1 VKKSLSLFATAT
13 LLLVAFPFFAQG
25 ATKTITQ
32 TPMIA
37 IATGPLSD
45 QSVGMAV
52 RGKIIY
58 VIGTVTGVATT
69 DGFIQALDG
78 TGKVQW
84 SLPLDNGS
92 NEIATAATFDSSGN
106 IWIAGSAQTPQT
118 SPTPTPSSTPSPTP
132 TPSVSTSPTPSVSA
146 SPQISSTP
154 TPTPTSTVLNP
165 DGVTTDPA
173 VPMRKD
179 LTSLVLW
186 KVSPAGVLLGT
197 YLSEISA
204 SFLIRSAAFANNAI
218 NVVGIISTSSGHAG
232 MLVQSDLSGTY
243 SKPIVVGKSDTE
255 VNALAKRSDGSLLLL
270 GSSSETIAKQ
280 GLKGTK
286 DGILV
291 VVSPT
296 GKISSVVRSSNAS
309 STRSWQSATNSYFLG
324 GDANASGKK
333 EAVVT
338 KFSSALIPT
347 WTMRFSSASPALTAD
362 SSTSHFLA
370 FSSLGAITGLK
381 GWKPSKTSVL
391 LVSLDSKGTLNGAY
405 GAPQIAVPMA
415 IGYSRELG
423 IVVLGRGQ
431 TGVSIFHVLPR

>member
-1 VKKSLSLFATAT
+1 MKKSLSLLATAM

-25 ATKTITQ
+25 ATKSITQ

-37 IATGPLSD
+37 ITTGPLSD
-45 QSVGMAV
+45 QSVGMVV

-69 DGFIQALDG
+69 DGFIQAMDA

-92 NEIATAATFDSSGN
+92 NEIANAATFDASGN
-106 IWIAGSAQTPQT
+106 IWIAGSAQTSLT
-118 SPTPTPSSTPSPTP
+118 TASPTPSSTSSSTPSATP
-132 TPSVSTSPTPSVSA
+132 TPSISATPSVSP
-146 SPQISSTP
+146 SPQIGSTA
-154 TPTPTSTVLNP
+154 TPASTVLNP

-186 KVSPAGVLLGT
+186 KVSPAGALVGT
-197 YLSEISA
+197 YTSELSTP
-204 SFLIRSAAFANNAI
+204 FLIRGAAFANNEI

-232 MLVQSDLSGTY
+232 FLGQSDLNGTF
-243 SKPIVVGKSDTE
+243 SKPVIVGQSDTE
-255 VNALAKRSDGSLLLL
+255 LNALAKRSDGSLLLL

-280 GLKGTK
+280 RRKGAK

-291 VVSPT
+291 VVSQT
-296 GKISSVVRSSNAS
+296 GKVSSVVRSSNDS
-309 STRSWQSATNSYFLG
+309 SSRSWQSTTNSFFLG
-324 GDANASGKK
+324 GDANTSGKN

-338 KFSSALIPT
+338 KFSSTLIPT
-347 WTMRFSSASPALTAD
+347 WTTRYSSSSPAITAD

-370 FSSLGAITGLK
+370 FSSVGAIAGLK
-381 GWKPSKTSVL
+381 GWKPSKASLL
-391 LVSLDSKGTLNGAY
+391 LVSLDAKGGLNGAY
-405 GAPQIAVPMA
+405 GAPQIVVPMA

>member
-1 VKKSLSLFATAT
+1 MKKPLFLFATAT

-25 ATKTITQ
+25 ATKSITQ

-37 IATGPLSD
+37 ITTGPLSD
-45 QSVGMAV
+45 QSVGMVV

-58 VIGTVTGVATT
+58 LFGTVTGVATT
-69 DGFIQALDG
+69 DGFIQALDT
-78 TGKVQW
+78 TGKVIW
-84 SLPLDNGS
+84 SLPLDNGL

-106 IWIAGSAQTPQT
+106 VWIAGSAQTPQPSL
-118 SPTPTPSSTPSPTP
+118 SPVASPTPSSTPSTSPSATP
-132 TPSVSTSPTPSVSA
+132 TPSVSTTPSV
-146 SPQISSTP
+146 
-154 TPTPTSTVLNP
+154 TPTSTPTFLNP
-165 DGVTTDPA
+165 DGVTADTA

-197 YLSEISA
+197 YLNELSA
-204 SFLIRSAAFANNAI
+204 PFLIRSAAFANNAI
-218 NVVGIISTSSGHAG
+218 SVVGIISTSSGHAG
-232 MLVQSDLSGTY
+232 MLVQSDLNGSFG
-243 SKPIVVGKSDTE
+243 KPVLVGKSDTE
-255 VNALAKRSDGSLLLL
+255 LNALAKRSDGSLLLL

-280 GLKGTK
+280 TRKGTK

-291 VVSPT
+291 VVSQT
-296 GKISSVVRSSNAS
+296 GKVSSVVRSSNIS
-309 STRSWQSATNSYFLG
+309 SIRSWQSTTNSFFLG
-324 GDANASGKK
+324 GDANTSGKN

-338 KFSSALIPT
+338 KFSSTLVPT
-347 WTMRFSSASPALTAD
+347 WTARFSSSSPAMTAD

-370 FSSLGAITGLK
+370 LSSVGAIAGLK
-381 GWKPSKTSVL
+381 GWKPSKASLL
-391 LVSLDSKGTLNGAY
+391 LVSLNAKGGLNGAY